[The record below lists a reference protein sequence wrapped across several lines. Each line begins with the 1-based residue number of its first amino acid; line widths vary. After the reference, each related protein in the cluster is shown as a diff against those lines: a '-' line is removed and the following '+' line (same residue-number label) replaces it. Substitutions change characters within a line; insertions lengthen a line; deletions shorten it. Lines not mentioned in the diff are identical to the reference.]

1 MIFISLF
8 SIILYL
14 KQNKEKE
21 NSLFRILNPTD
32 EEIEYICKNSSYDI
46 YNYYYQENKN
56 IKEPKYKVN
65 EDYILSLIKIIDKDN
80 TNKKENI
87 KTYLKHLIPS
97 LIILAFAF
105 ISIIIWVLFIICGLC
120 KNCKKCSCC
129 LKQKCK
135 SCSYSLVVIV
145 LLSSFILSIIGILRT
160 KKLFS
165 NFDKISCSMLRFVN
179 DITEGQTTSKSTY
192 KWSGID
198 GINNLITK
206 LKTLTSNLAT
216 KITDLDD
223 KFNQIN
229 EPSGHFDDYKLELQT
244 IYNNLI
250 TRYIDSVNL
259 IEGSEK
265 LIPIYIKN
273 YGPENEAN
281 TILNLAKNEI
291 ETIKDIL
298 EETNNNVK
306 SSFGNSEFSNTLT
319 TAQNNLQ
326 NLIQSIDKINNDFIT
341 PLYKK
346 NNNLKKNGKKLFKS
360 FFIICTLLNLLFIVL
375 NVCFFC
381 ECFPSIEC
389 IFKFLIHIIWN
400 CLALV
405 MVISFLLSG
414 IFSIISVLSKDVVSV
429 VNFSLSSNNLNSEN
443 PKIIKNFGDGKEYLD
458 ICINGNHNLMNSF
471 FGSIG
476 TNINGL
482 LSVETSINTYINY
495 LNVRDYPISI
505 GTFEYNIYEND
516 YVNKFM
522 DTSYYKFTSGK
533 DLQSYGNS
541 DIFNPIIYLNQIN
554 SQMLSCSFNE
564 KWMNSNICP
573 NYVELPPSSFSS
585 NTPSLMTNYFINLYN
600 FEIYSDTSYQ
610 NALFSRYTGCST
622 SNPSATST
630 GSYPSNAFEY
640 YFDLFQNLYI
650 NNKVYLNNEILLS
663 STSSTDSTNK
673 KVKNAF
679 SSIKSYFIATL
690 KSAIDI
696 IVPTRIAFENSV
708 NGGNISTML
717 NCTFIKTDLIMLYH
731 VLYND
736 LGNSSNSM
744 SKFTLLLSFCLL
756 FQILFT
762 LISININ
769 NKEKNEGVQKKSS
782 SKKGKK
788 ETYEGMEEMNSNN
801 EFVHKKI

>member
-14 KQNKEKE
+14 KHNNEKE

-32 EEIEYICKNSSYDI
+32 DEIEYICKNSSYDI

-165 NFDKISCSMLRFVN
+165 NFDKISCSMLKFVN

-216 KITDLDD
+216 QITVLDS
-223 KFNQIN
+223 KFTEIN
-229 EPSGHFDDYKLELQT
+229 EPGGDFDSYKSDLQT
-244 IYNNLI
+244 IY
-250 TRYIDSVNL
+250 TDL
-259 IEGSEK
+259 IEISLGDIDLIDETK
-265 LIPIYIKN
+265 DLIPIYIKN
-273 YGPENEAN
+273 YGPQNEAN

-306 SSFGNSEFSNTLT
+306 SSFGNSEFSNTLI
-319 TAQNNLQ
+319 TAQNSLQ
-326 NLIQSIDKINNDFIT
+326 NLIQSIDKINNDVIT

-346 NNNLKKNGKKLFKS
+346 NNKIKKNGEKLFKS
-360 FFIICTLLNLLFIVL
+360 FFIISTLLNSLFIVL

-400 CLALV
+400 CLALI

-522 DTSYYKFTSGK
+522 DTSYYKFSSGK

-541 DIFNPIIYLNQIN
+541 DIYNPIISLNQIN
-554 SQMLSCSFNE
+554 AKILSCSFNE

-573 NYVELPPSSFSS
+573 NYIELSPSSFSS

-600 FEIYSDTSYQ
+600 FEIYSDTITTYK
-610 NALFSRYTGCST
+610 NDLLNRYSGCST
-622 SNPSATST
+622 SSQ
-630 GSYPSNAFEY
+630 FEN
-640 YFDLFQNLYI
+640 YFDLFKNLYSK
-650 NNKVYLNNEILLS
+650 NKVYLNDKILLS
-663 STSSTDSTNK
+663 STTNSINK
-673 KVKNAF
+673 RVKNAF
-679 SSIKSYFIATL
+679 SNIKSNFIATL
-690 KSAIDI
+690 ESAIDI
-696 IVPTRIAFENSV
+696 IAPTRIAFENSV

-731 VLYND
+731 ILYND

-744 SKFTLLLSFCLL
+744 SIFTLLLSFCLL

-769 NKEKNEGVQKKSS
+769 NKEKNEGVQKKTN

-801 EFVHKKI
+801 EFVHKKL

>member
-14 KQNKEKE
+14 KHNNEKE

-32 EEIEYICKNSSYDI
+32 DEIEYICKNSSYDI

-97 LIILAFAF
+97 LIIVVFAF

-135 SCSYSLVVIV
+135 SYSYSLVVIF

-165 NFDKISCSMLRFVN
+165 NFDKISCSMLRFVY

-216 KITDLDD
+216 KITDLDY

-229 EPSGHFDDYKLELQT
+229 EPSSGYFNNYKSQLQT
-244 IYNNLI
+244 IYNDLNTI
-250 TRYIDSVNL
+250 YIDTVNS
-259 IEGSEK
+259 IEGSNK
-265 LIPIYIKN
+265 FIPIYIQN
-273 YGPENEAN
+273 YGPENKAN
-281 TILNLAKNEI
+281 TILNLAKKEI

-306 SSFGNSEFSNTLT
+306 SSFGNSEFNNTLT
-319 TAQNNLQ
+319 IAQNNLQ
-326 NLIQSIDKINNDFIT
+326 NLIQSIDKINNDVIT

-346 NNNLKKNGKKLFKS
+346 NNNIKKNGKKLFKS

-400 CLALV
+400 CLALI

-516 YVNKFM
+516 YINNFM

-541 DIFNPIIYLNQIN
+541 DIFNPIILLNQIN
-554 SQMLSCSFNE
+554 AKIL
-564 KWMNSNICP
+564 
-573 NYVELPPSSFSS
+573 
-585 NTPSLMTNYFINLYN
+585 
-600 FEIYSDTSYQ
+600 IY
-610 NALFSRYTGCST
+610 L
-622 SNPSATST
+622 
-630 GSYPSNAFEY
+630 
-640 YFDLFQNLYI
+640 
-650 NNKVYLNNEILLS
+650 V
-663 STSSTDSTNK
+663 
-673 KVKNAF
+673 
-679 SSIKSYFIATL
+679 
-690 KSAIDI
+690 
-696 IVPTRIAFENSV
+696 
-708 NGGNISTML
+708 
-717 NCTFIKTDLIMLYH
+717 
-731 VLYND
+731 
-736 LGNSSNSM
+736 
-744 SKFTLLLSFCLL
+744 
-756 FQILFT
+756 
-762 LISININ
+762 
-769 NKEKNEGVQKKSS
+769 
-782 SKKGKK
+782 
-788 ETYEGMEEMNSNN
+788 
-801 EFVHKKI
+801 